1 MTLQFARM
9 SPSFVQAVSRLSF
22 DTRLFL
28 KLAGRGHQLVFVE
41 VSTMFLRVLK
51 TIFPVLLVGVTLVL
65 LPEDAF
71 ARHNHG
77 CVGCGG
83 GGGVPEIGAGSA
95 AAGIALIMGSATLV
109 KDWFSRAR
117 RRITKG

>member
-1 MTLQFARM
+1 M
-9 SPSFVQAVSRLSF
+9 
-22 DTRLFL
+22 
-28 KLAGRGHQLVFVE
+28 
-41 VSTMFLRVLK
+41 LRVLK
-51 TIFPVLLVGVTLVL
+51 TIFPVLVMGVTLVL

-71 ARHNHG
+71 AGHHHG
-77 CVGCGG
+77 CVGCGGG

-117 RRITKG
+117 RRITND